1 VTAGRAGPRASS
13 DAAPP
18 GRHGV
23 APEELLL
30 GGPLARQRLTV
41 CQPAATT
48 GGRLVVLDVRFPA
61 ASRRPPDHY
70 HPHQEEQVEL
80 LAGTLRAR
88 LDGRARALLPGDVL
102 LVPPGARHA
111 VWNDGPVEARAIRR
125 LHPALATEALLVDL
139 AAALRTGG
147 LVSLWRVAAALRAHR
162 HGVRFDPAALAHAL
176 VAAAAHTHG

>member
-1 VTAGRAGPRASS
+1 MTVGRDLRHVSS
-13 DAAPP
+13 AAAPP
-18 GRHGV
+18 ERRGV
-23 APEELLL
+23 ASGELVL